1 MTCIDMTYGY
11 SCLLIIWKVI
21 DKNEEFQQAQTKTQ
35 RENKIGG
42 SLVDKLEHVLL
53 LVDFC

>member
-35 RENKIGG
+35 RENKVGG